1 MNGRDHS
8 GASAIWTSWSLDRL
22 FIVDEL
28 INTKKKQLELQR
40 HQKQKQDKK

>member
-1 MNGRDHS
+1 MSKTDYN
-8 GASAIWTSWSLDRL
+8 AIWTTWSLDRL